1 MESKIFLES
10 DIEIQNQSNV
20 CLIFRTAE
28 KIKLKGVVNI
38 EKFSTLLKLKRI
50 IAFICRLIDNLKL
63 RKSNTHNKIQ
73 LSHILQPREL
83 RIDKEIHGFTV
94 SGPYIT
100 HFLKVVAQKR
110 KNFE

>member
-1 MESKIFLES
+1 MQSKIFLES
-10 DIEIQNQSNV
+10 DSEIQNQSNV
-20 CLIFRTAE
+20 CLIFRTAD

-50 IAFICRLIDNLKL
+50 IAFICRFMDNLKL

-73 LSHILQPREL
+73 LSHILQPGEL
-83 RIDKEIHGFTV
+83 RIAEEIHGFTV
-94 SGPYIT
+94 SGPYFT

-110 KNFE
+110 